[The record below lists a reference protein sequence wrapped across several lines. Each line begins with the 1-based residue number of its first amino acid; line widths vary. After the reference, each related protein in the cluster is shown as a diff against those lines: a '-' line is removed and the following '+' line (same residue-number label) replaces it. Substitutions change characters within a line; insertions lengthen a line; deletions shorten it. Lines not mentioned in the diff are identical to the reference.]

1 MHVLKFNITLNATF
15 PNKFLRKKLD
25 YYKTCV
31 TICKHCTFRFT
42 RNTNDIAIGNIII

>member
-15 PNKFLRKKLD
+15 PINLEKKLD

-31 TICKHCTFRFT
+31 SICKHCTFRFT
-42 RNTNDIAIGNIII
+42 RITNDIAI